1 MSQIS
6 QVRIEEASRRIRPY
20 AIRTDLTFSPRFSAE
35 GGSQLYFKWE
45 SHQPTGSFKIRGAAN
60 KILSNLDDCRQRGV
74 VAASTGNHGA
84 ATAYICQ
91 QEGLALTL
99 YVPASITQLKRQKL
113 EKSGARLILVDGPC
127 EQAEALARQAA
138 GTGHQV
144 FVSPYNDEQ
153 VIAGQGT
160 CGLEILQ
167 DWPEVEEVIVPVGGG
182 GLIAGLAIYLKGKNP
197 GIRITGIEPEN
208 SAFIKHS
215 LALGYLSN
223 DFPEKPTRAE
233 AVAGGLESGSITFD
247 LIKEYVD
254 CLLTVSEQSI
264 SVAMRIL
271 YEDNQERVEGA
282 GALSLAGWLTA
293 PEFFSD
299 KRVVAVVSG
308 GNIDPAAWQALTGY
322 Q

>member
-1 MSQIS
+1 MSKIS
-6 QVRIEEASRRIRPY
+6 QTMIEEASRRIRLY
-20 AIRTDLTFSPRFSAE
+20 AIQTDLTFAPRLTTEA
-35 GGSQLYFKWE
+35 GSQLYFKWE
-45 SHQPTGSFKIRGAAN
+45 NHQPTGSFKIRGAAN
-60 KILSNLDDCRQRGV
+60 KILANLDDCRRRGV
-74 VAASTGNHGA
+74 VTASTGNHGA

-99 YVPASITQLKRQKL
+99 YVPATITQLKRQKL
-113 EKSGARLILVDGPC
+113 EQSGARLILVDGPC

-138 GTGHQV
+138 ETGHQV

-182 GLIAGLAIYLKGKNP
+182 GLIAGLACYLKGKNP

-254 CLLTVSEQSI
+254 CLLTVSEESI
-264 SVAMRIL
+264 SEAMRIL
-271 YEDNQERVEGA
+271 YEDHKERVEGA

-293 PEFFSD
+293 PELFSG
-299 KRVVAVVSG
+299 KRVAAVVSG
-308 GNIDPAAWQALTGY
+308 GNIDPAAWQELTGY

>member
-1 MSQIS
+1 MSKIS
-6 QVRIEEASRRIRPY
+6 QTMIEEASRRIRLY
-20 AIRTDLTFSPRFSAE
+20 AIQTDLTFAPRLTTEA
-35 GGSQLYFKWE
+35 GSQLYFKWE
-45 SHQPTGSFKIRGAAN
+45 NHQPTGSFKIRGAAN
-60 KILSNLDDCRQRGV
+60 KILANLDDCRRRGV
-74 VAASTGNHGA
+74 VTASTGNHGA

-99 YVPASITQLKRQKL
+99 YVPATITQLKRQKL
-113 EKSGARLILVDGPC
+113 EQSGARLILVDGPC

-138 GTGHQV
+138 ETGHQV

-182 GLIAGLAIYLKGKNP
+182 CLIAGLACYLKGKNP

-215 LALGYLSN
+215 LALGCLSN

-254 CLLTVSEQSI
+254 CLLTVSEESI
-264 SVAMRIL
+264 SEAMRIL
-271 YEDNQERVEGA
+271 YEDHKERVEGA

-293 PEFFSD
+293 PELFSG
-299 KRVVAVVSG
+299 KRVAAVVSG
-308 GNIDPAAWQALTGY
+308 GNIDPAAWQELTGY